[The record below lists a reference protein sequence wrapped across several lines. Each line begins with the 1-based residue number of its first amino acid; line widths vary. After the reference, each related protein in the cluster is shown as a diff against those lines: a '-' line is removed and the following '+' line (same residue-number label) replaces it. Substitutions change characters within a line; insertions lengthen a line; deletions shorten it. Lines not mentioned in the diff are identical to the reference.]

1 MIERNVGR
9 LCDLENDLR
18 AAEVDSGLHE
28 GLLKAT
34 EKLLEFRY
42 NVPHSEAVVG
52 HK

>member
-28 GLLKAT
+28 GT
-34 EKLLEFRY
+34 
-42 NVPHSEAVVG
+42 VVSSVVACV
-52 HK
+52 